1 MAFDVLWT
9 ILLGVIGG
17 IVSSLIVSRVF
28 LIQGEYQQQ
37 LTFVAHIFRRLN
49 YISAFLQSAKSIFEV
64 SYDQDI
70 EMKREMQEKGFKT
83 EMEYYAAHS
92 DKDWIKKSDVLAL
105 FKKEIDN
112 TAKTINSEI
121 ADAHVVDVKM
131 IELLHDIMK
140 YVHEVSSVKELS
152 FKSIEGFSKTE
163 RSLHERY
170 DKCVK
175 VSGKTLCRLIAKDK
189 LMIILFSL
197 VALLLVGTII
207 TGLLRV

>member
-1 MAFDVLWT
+1 MVFNVLLT

-37 LTFVAHIFRRLN
+37 LTFVTHIFRRLN

-70 EMKREMQEKGFKT
+70 EMKREMQEKGYKT
-83 EMEYYAAHS
+83 EMEYYAAHR
-92 DKDWIKKSDVLAL
+92 DKDWIKKSDVLDL
-105 FKKEIDN
+105 FKKEIVN

-131 IELLHDIMK
+131 LELLSRNGR
-140 YVHEVSSVKELS
+140 YRESPLR
-152 FKSIEGFSKTE
+152 E
-163 RSLHERY
+163 RH
-170 DKCVK
+170 
-175 VSGKTLCRLIAKDK
+175 LCICCRPHN
-189 LMIILFSL
+189 S
-197 VALLLVGTII
+197 
-207 TGLLRV
+207 

>member
-1 MAFDVLWT
+1 MFFNVLWT

-37 LTFVAHIFRRLN
+37 LTFVEHIFRKMN
-49 YISAFLQSAKSIFEV
+49 YISAYLQYAKAIFEV

-70 EMKREMQEKGFKT
+70 EMKREMQEKGFRT

-92 DKDWIKKSDVLAL
+92 DKDWIKKSDVLDL

-112 TAKTINSEI
+112 TATTINSEM
-121 ADAHVVDVKM
+121 ANSHVVDVKM

-152 FKSIEGFSKTE
+152 FKSIEGFTKTE
-163 RSLHERY
+163 QSLHERY

-175 VSGKTLCRLIAKDK
+175 ASGKTLYGLIVKDK
-189 LMIILFSL
+189 LMIILIII

-207 TGLLRV
+207 TGLLRI

>member
-1 MAFDVLWT
+1 MVFNVLLT

-37 LTFVAHIFRRLN
+37 LTFVAHVFRRIN
-49 YISAFLQSAKSIFEV
+49 YISAFLQSAKAIFEV

-70 EMKREMQEKGFKT
+70 EMKREMQEKGYKT
-83 EMEYYAAHS
+83 EMEYYAAHR
-92 DKDWIKKSDVLAL
+92 DKDWIKKSDVLDL
-105 FKKEIDN
+105 FKKEIVN

-121 ADAHVVDVKM
+121 A
-131 IELLHDIMK
+131 E
-140 YVHEVSSVKELS
+140 KELS
-152 FKSIEGFSKTE
+152 FKSIEGFTKTE
-163 RSLHERY
+163 KSLHERY
-170 DKCVK
+170 DECVK
-175 VSGKTLCRLIAKDK
+175 VSGKTLRRLIAKDK

-197 VALLLVGTII
+197 VALLLGGTII

>member
-1 MAFDVLWT
+1 MIFNVLWT

-37 LTFVAHIFRRLN
+37 LTFVAHIFRRIN
-49 YISAFLQSAKSIFEV
+49 YISAFLQSAKAIFEV

-70 EMKREMQEKGFKT
+70 EMKREMQEKGYKT

-163 RSLHERY
+163 QSLHERY

-175 VSGKTLCRLIAKDK
+175 VSGKTLCRLIVKDK
-189 LMIILFSL
+189 LMIILFGL

>member
-1 MAFDVLWT
+1 MVFNILWT

-37 LTFVAHIFRRLN
+37 LTFVAHIFRRIN
-49 YISAFLQSAKSIFEV
+49 YISAFLQSAKAIFEV

-70 EMKREMQEKGFKT
+70 EMKREMQEKGYKT
-83 EMEYYAAHS
+83 EMEYYAAR
-92 DKDWIKKSDVLAL
+92 DKDWIKKSDVLDL
-105 FKKEIDN
+105 FKKEIVN

-131 IELLHDIMK
+131 LELLHDSMK
-140 YVHEVSSVKELS
+140 YVHEVSSVEELS
-152 FKSIEGFSKTE
+152 FKSIEGFTKTE
-163 RSLHERY
+163 KSLHERY
-170 DKCVK
+170 DECVK
-175 VSGKTLCRLIAKDK
+175 VSGKTLCRLIAKGK

-197 VALLLVGTII
+197 VALLLGGTII